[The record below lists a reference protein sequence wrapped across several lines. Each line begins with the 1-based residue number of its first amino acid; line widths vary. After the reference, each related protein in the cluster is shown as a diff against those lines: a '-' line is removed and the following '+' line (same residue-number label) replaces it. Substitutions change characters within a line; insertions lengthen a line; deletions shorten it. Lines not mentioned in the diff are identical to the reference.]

1 MAYVAAV
8 APGQEELDLQAIWP
22 TKSEARLPLLRR
34 QMDRR
39 FAAYPHAHATL
50 HEWSNGAG
58 IFPGLHALICHW
70 HLQLADPIYRAFT
83 VWLRQLSQVTLRDV
97 NDDFLQAFASDSW
110 SASTRLQL
118 ASKLL
123 SAVCEAGLIS
133 SGRATR
139 QVLVPHVT
147 DAAVAYVVH
156 LIEGIEYEGT
166 AIDNPY
172 MASVGID
179 RSRLEKIPSIRIG
192 RKRVS
197 LAEPFD
203 PLSFAHMTP
212 LPPQDLSQRDFRVWI
227 PAEPFEEATA
237 TPEPL
242 LTDVA
247 TVIPEPTVR
256 QKRARRGAAPTDV
269 PPAAEE
275 TMTPPPVAAT
285 APLQA
290 VNSMA
295 LDNSKL
301 DVSALAAAIA
311 ENLISGWSAP
321 IQAISTPSDA
331 WFKFLT
337 EKLTIIGGKPS
348 KVSTYR
354 SAYDDFI
361 ARKGPQWPTEARIA
375 EYSKFCRDRLSGA
388 YAKGRTAVLV
398 EWRQWC
404 LDRKLFALEV
414 EDDAA
419 AAGEDIAVRFTSSPS
434 TTSLAAPVD
443 GYVRLHPDDIRA
455 IADASK
461 ESVSGALWG
470 GEASEDYWAT
480 VTRHVI
486 ADYATSSIAERCKI
500 DTLTA
505 EEYVRKRA
513 FPVFARPHL
522 ERLYSNILLRRR
534 RLKGEHIDDIVDEVD
549 ELEIV
554 NRQHHHA
561 EHEG

>member
-1 MAYVAAV
+1 M
-8 APGQEELDLQAIWP
+8 
-22 TKSEARLPLLRR
+22 
-34 QMDRR
+34 
-39 FAAYPHAHATL
+39 
-50 HEWSNGAG
+50 
-58 IFPGLHALICHW
+58 
-70 HLQLADPIYRAFT
+70 
-83 VWLRQLSQVTLRDV
+83 
-97 NDDFLQAFASDSW
+97 
-110 SASTRLQL
+110 
-118 ASKLL
+118 
-123 SAVCEAGLIS
+123 
-133 SGRATR
+133 
-139 QVLVPHVT
+139 
-147 DAAVAYVVH
+147 
-156 LIEGIEYEGT
+156 
-166 AIDNPY
+166 
-172 MASVGID
+172 
-179 RSRLEKIPSIRIG
+179 
-192 RKRVS
+192 
-197 LAEPFD
+197 
-203 PLSFAHMTP
+203 
-212 LPPQDLSQRDFRVWI
+212 
-227 PAEPFEEATA
+227 
-237 TPEPL
+237 
-242 LTDVA
+242 
-247 TVIPEPTVR
+247 
-256 QKRARRGAAPTDV
+256 
-269 PPAAEE
+269 
-275 TMTPPPVAAT
+275 
-285 APLQA
+285 
-290 VNSMA
+290 
-295 LDNSKL
+295 
-301 DVSALAAAIA
+301 
-311 ENLISGWSAP
+311 
-321 IQAISTPSDA
+321 
-331 WFKFLT
+331 

-414 EDDAA
+414 EDDAS
-419 AAGEDIAVRFTSSPS
+419 AGEDIAVRFTSSPA